1 MYRNVTM
8 ISDLPELSELEGG
21 NRNQFDH
28 QGFANHDGMPEE
40 KMQKYLRTSPTVNP
54 MSGMIANRPPVQE
67 RYTQEKPQAGTY
79 AQYGEPGRGY
89 DMRSDGA
96 GNIVQMPQPVMQ
108 PVIQQEM
115 YIPPV
120 KDIAQQ
126 LNCIDVANHI
136 QSCPICSKFY
146 HNDRSLYIITIA
158 VLCIICILLLKRVLN
173 V

>member
-21 NRNQFDH
+21 NRNHFDH

-40 KMQKYLRTSPTVNP
+40 KMQKYLRTSPSVNP
-54 MSGMIANRPPVQE
+54 MSGMVANRPQMRVQE
-67 RYTQEKPQAGTY
+67 QYIEPQAGTY
-79 AQYGEPGRGY
+79 AQFGQPGRGY

-96 GNIVQMPQPVMQ
+96 GNVVQMPP
-108 PVIQQEM
+108 PPPIQQEM
-115 YIPPV
+115 YVPPV
-120 KDIAQQ
+120 KDISLAPQ

-146 HNDRSLYIITIA
+146 HNDKTLYIITIA
-158 VLCIICILLLKRVLN
+158 VLCIICILLLKKILN